1 MSRRDSTY
9 TIGELAD
16 LSGVTPRT
24 IRYYVAQGLL
34 PAGVRSGHQR
44 LYSDEHADRIR
55 EIKRLQG
62 QYLPLKVI
70 RRMLAEE
77 EEETLEV
84 RAEMVCEDADIRY
97 MASAEPPA
105 MREPEP
111 RTEPAG
117 RPQDWVR
124 IEIAPGVE
132 IHYQRSEVIGQ
143 EYLIDDLVDRARRDL
158 NSEY

>member
-1 MSRRDSTY
+1 MSRTDSNY
-9 TIGELAD
+9 TIGELA
-16 LSGVTPRT
+16 SSTGVTPRT

-34 PAGVRSGHQR
+34 PAGVQSGHQR
-44 LYSDEHADRIR
+44 LYSDEHADRVR

-77 EEETLEV
+77 DEEVLERGASETKRMVV
-84 RAEMVCEDADIRY
+84 REDANIRY
-97 MASAEPPA
+97 MLSEELPAS
-105 MREPEP
+105 RESRPE
-111 RTEPAG
+111 AAA

-132 IHYQRSEVIGQ
+132 IHYQRAEVVGQ
-143 EYLIDDLVDRARRDL
+143 EHIIDDLIDRARRDL
-158 NSEY
+158 T